1 MNQATSFWNADYEGL
16 AANDQPSWRE
26 PPSATR
32 QHRCNDAKVQ
42 GCTIRPLWGQTGKH
56 LLQTARWKR
65 GIIPHCM
72 NDPQPEGHMASYI
85 GRRKFLATLGGAAAW
100 PLAARALQPGK
111 LPTIG
116 FLGSTTASIAS
127 QWVVVFVQR
136 LRELGWIEAH
146 TVAIE
151 YRWAEG
157 KKERADELAAEFV
170 QLKVDLIMTYG
181 TQCALAAKQATN
193 SVPIVFALPGD
204 PVATGLV
211 ASLARPGS
219 NITGV
224 SSQGTDLA
232 TKRLQILRETV
243 PGLRRLAIMGN
254 VDNPASVLDM
264 AKVHAAARTLG
275 LDAVIFEI
283 RAAED
288 LVPTFE
294 ALKGRMGALYIPP
307 DALINT
313 QRIRINT
320 LALGARLPTMYGAR
334 EYVEGGGFMSYGPSF
349 SEQFRRA
356 ANYVDKILRGAKPGD
371 IPIEQPTK
379 FDLVINL
386 TTAKALGL
394 TIPEAFLLRADEVIE

>member
-1 MNQATSFWNADYEGL
+1 MAIHIRR
-16 AANDQPSWRE
+16 RE
-26 PPSATR
+26 F
-32 QHRCNDAKVQ
+32 
-42 GCTIRPLWGQTGKH
+42 I
-56 LLQTARWKR
+56 
-65 GIIPHCM
+65 
-72 NDPQPEGHMASYI
+72 
-85 GRRKFLATLGGAAAW
+85 FTLGGAAAAW
-100 PLAARALQPGK
+100 PIAARAQQPGK

-136 LRELGWIEAH
+136 LRELGWIEGH

-157 KKERADELAAEFV
+157 RKERADEFAAEFV

-181 TQCALAAKQATN
+181 TQCALAAKQATS

-224 SSQGTDLA
+224 SSQGTELA

-264 AKVHAAARTLG
+264 AKVQAAARTHG
-275 LDAVIFEI
+275 LDAAIFEI
-283 RAAED
+283 RGAED

-294 ALKGRMGALYIPP
+294 AFKGRMDALYIPP

-313 QRIRINT
+313 HRIRINT
-320 LALGARLPTMYGAR
+320 LALGARLPTMHGAR

-356 ANYVDKILRGAKPGD
+356 ADYVDKILHGAKPA
-371 IPIEQPTK
+371 ELAVQQPTK
-379 FDLVINL
+379 FNLVINL

-394 TIPEAFLLRADEVIE
+394 TIPESLLLLADEVIE